1 MNDRF
6 EIESWRLRW
15 LRRCS
20 AKVRR
25 LLTRAVVGMA
35 TPYRLKSGFMVV
47 PLVAFYVGCA
57 LLSSACAHN
66 DDSSA
71 DSGQHRHHHGGGG
84 RHGQGESGT
93 SNRSNIFGS
102 PSPVPGE

>member
-47 PLVAFYVGCA
+47 TFYIGCA
-57 LLSSACAHN
+57 RLSSACAHN

-71 DSGQHRHHHGGGG
+71 DSTQHRHHHGGGG
-84 RHGQGESGT
+84 RHGQGESAT
-93 SNRSNIFGS
+93 ADRSNIFRSLS
-102 PSPVPGE
+102 PGPGG

>member
-25 LLTRAVVGMA
+25 LLTRAVIGMA

-47 PLVAFYVGCA
+47 PLVAFYIGCA

-71 DSGQHRHHHGGGG
+71 DSTQHRHHHGG

-93 SNRSNIFGS
+93 SDRSNIFGS
-102 PSPVPGE
+102 PSPVPGQ